1 MFSSVWKIC
10 HETRHSVYV
19 SQTLG
24 SYDLIHSH
32 PALPASCIER
42 APVPCDCDPVAMI
55 VGRVATIMD
64 RTVPTSCNQC
74 GPAGA
79 MIAVPSADVC
89 GPLQLIPGGAGADQH
104 ARGVGGAAACKINGI
119 PPGIPVLQ

>member
-1 MFSSVWKIC
+1 MLSSVWKIC

-24 SYDLIHSH
+24 SYDLIHPH
-32 PALPASCIER
+32 PALPTSCNKR
-42 APVPCDCDPVAMI
+42 APVPCDCGPVAMI
-55 VGRVATIMD
+55 VGRVATIMG
-64 RTVPTSCNQC
+64 RTIPASCNQC

-89 GPLQLIPGGAGADQH
+89 SPLQIALRSVIQIVILSAVQRPEKH
-104 ARGVGGAAACKINGI
+104 SRI
-119 PPGIPVLQ
+119 

>member
-1 MFSSVWKIC
+1 MLSSVWKIC

-24 SYDLIHSH
+24 LYDLIHPH
-32 PALPASCIER
+32 PALPTSCNER
-42 APVPCDCDPVAMI
+42 APVPCDCGPVAMI
-55 VGRVATIMD
+55 LGRVATIMG
-64 RTVPTSCNQC
+64 RTVPASCNQC

-89 GPLQLIPGGAGADQH
+89 RSLQ
-104 ARGVGGAAACKINGI
+104 
-119 PPGIPVLQ
+119 IPVWQARQSPGQPAPWAP